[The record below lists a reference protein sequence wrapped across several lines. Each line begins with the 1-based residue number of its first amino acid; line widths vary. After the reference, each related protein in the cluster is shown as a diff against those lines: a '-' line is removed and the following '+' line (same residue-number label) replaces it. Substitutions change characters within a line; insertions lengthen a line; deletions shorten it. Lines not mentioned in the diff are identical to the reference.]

1 MSRSC
6 EGASTPSA
14 ALVTVMFGVQP
25 FYLLVIGIFLT
36 AFFPSIIRE
45 DISKE
50 AIKQKLIGIVTIF
63 IGVVLVMVF

>member
-1 MSRSC
+1 
-6 EGASTPSA
+6 
-14 ALVTVMFGVQP
+14 MFGVQP